1 MPGAEAQP
9 AKHCVEYAALS
20 DVGFRRSNNQDSMV
34 SILASSDEQWR
45 HRGHLFIVADGMG
58 GHAAGELASKLAVDT
73 IPLSYQKQ
81 RDKPMAEAIRAAV
94 QEANHAIY
102 NRGQVNPDFQGMG
115 TTSSCLLVTPAGVLL
130 AHVGD
135 SRIYRLHGGNF
146 EQLTADHSYVW
157 ELTNGGRNPLPAG
170 ASAAVPKNV
179 ITRSLGPNPNVEVDL
194 EGPFAVEQGDCFLL
208 CSDGLCGQLSDEEMA
223 AVVAALPPSEAVEAL
238 VHLANLRGGPDNIT
252 VIIVKALCALGA
264 DENGIFDS
272 VASAERSGIHPG
284 LWGALGG
291 TVVAALLMSLVRPL
305 FGLIAAALGLVVT
318 LILHFVLR
326 SGPAGTR
333 AALKRGNGPYRA
345 VSGSQGEE
353 VTQAIADIHA
363 QLRSAAIDQDRVVDW
378 NRLEGF
384 ERNARQAAAQKDHT
398 TAVREYC
405 RAVTFL
411 MRELKNQPAR

>member
-1 MPGAEAQP
+1 MPGAEAQS
-9 AKHCVEYAALS
+9 AKQCVEYAALS

-34 SILASSDEQWR
+34 SILASSDDQWR

-81 RDKPMAEAIRAAV
+81 RDKPMAEAIRSAV

-115 TTSSCLLVTPAGVLL
+115 TTSSCLLITPSGALL

-135 SRIYRLHGGNF
+135 SRVYRLHGGNF

-170 ASAAVPKNV
+170 TTSAVPKNV

-194 EGPFAVEQGDCFLL
+194 EGPFAIAQGDCFLL

-223 AVVAALPPSEAVEAL
+223 AVVASLPPSEAVEAL

-252 VIIVKALCALGA
+252 VIIVKALCQLGA
-264 DENGIFDS
+264 DENGVFDS
-272 VASAERSGIHPG
+272 VASRSGFHPA

-291 TVVAALLMSLVRPL
+291 TVIGALLMSLIRPL
-305 FGLIAAALGLVVT
+305 FGLITAAVGLVVT
-318 LILHFVLR
+318 LILHFLLR
-326 SGPAGTR
+326 GGQVGTR
-333 AALKRGNGPYRA
+333 AALRRGSGAYRA
-345 VSGSQGEE
+345 VSGRPSTEVSEE
-353 VTQAIADIHA
+353 IDDIHK
-363 QLRSAAIDQDRVVDW
+363 QLRSAAIEQDRVVDW

-384 ERNARQAAAQKDHT
+384 ERTARQATAEQNYLV
-398 TAVREYC
+398 AVREYC

-411 MRELKNQPAR
+411 MRELRKQPAR